1 MSGFAFAAKRR
12 EGERQTSSA
21 FDAGWRSRYHSVCL
35 SHRAPLSDP
44 YLTAAH
50 PITYKKGW
58 SVEREGKLRATY
70 VMNSA
75 FIIAVA
81 SWSPF
86 VRSRKNESI
95 SSIKMMQGCAFR
107 ARLNSPATSL
117 FDSPNHLF
125 VRTEIATLM
134 NVAPDSLARAFA
146 SIVFPHPGGPKSR
159 TPLGAPARMEE
170 LLKRLGYR
178 RGYMIVSRSEE
189 MIWSKPPISITG
201 RLGEG
206 NECSRVGLA

>member
-1 MSGFAFAAKRR
+1 
-12 EGERQTSSA
+12 
-21 FDAGWRSRYHSVCL
+21 
-35 SHRAPLSDP
+35 
-44 YLTAAH
+44 
-50 PITYKKGW
+50 
-58 SVEREGKLRATY
+58 
-70 VMNSA
+70 MNSA

-95 SSIKMMQGCAFR
+95 SSMKMMQGCVFR
-107 ARLNSPATSL
+107 ARLNRPATSL

-125 VRTEIATLM
+125 VRTEIATLI
-134 NVAPDSLARAFA
+134 NVAPDSLASAFA
-146 SIVFPHPGGPKSR
+146 SIVFPHPGGPKRR

-189 MIWSKPPISITG
+189 TM
-201 RLGEG
+201 
-206 NECSRVGLA
+206 